1 MRDETRAQ
9 NEAETHAHC
18 RAQCE
23 LAPNQG
29 LPTPLGGGICAHLRT
44 GGRGNGPKK
53 IAVMTTEG
61 MGVSQP
67 HFSTWA
73 HTYTHTHTHTHTGA
87 ALINTHTQEVLTH
100 IHTHRRH
107 TQKALTHTHTQG
119 AFTYTHTQEAL
130 THTHTQEA
138 LKCRRRGR
146 ADGRDT
152 VIASVTSGAQA
163 RAPPP
168 TCPKKLALCAQLN
181 AHINETCAFPAI
193 YFGGVLRCHGL
204 WCSSVRREGSR
215 SALIPF

>member
-44 GGRGNGPKK
+44 GGRGDGPKK

-73 HTYTHTHTHTHTGA
+73 HTGG
-87 ALINTHTQEVLTH
+87 
-100 IHTHRRH
+100 THR
-107 TQKALTHTHTQG
+107 G
-119 AFTYTHTQEAL
+119 GVDTYTHTGGVDTY
-130 THTHTQEA
+130 THTGGVDTYTHTGGTH
-138 LKCRRRGR
+138 RRR
-146 ADGRDT
+146 
-152 VIASVTSGAQA
+152 
-163 RAPPP
+163 
-168 TCPKKLALCAQLN
+168 
-181 AHINETCAFPAI
+181 
-193 YFGGVLRCHGL
+193 
-204 WCSSVRREGSR
+204 
-215 SALIPF
+215 